1 MESQEDNSSSPEEKV
16 GDVEKEKEK
25 VISCFRMKNSDQ
37 VCSALLTW
45 PCLKVF
51 Y

>member
-37 VCSALLTW
+37 VSM
-45 PCLKVF
+45 
-51 Y
+51 

>member
-1 MESQEDNSSSPEEKV
+1 MESQEDNGSSPEEKV

-37 VCSALLTW
+37 VCNTLLTW